1 MDVVERLLIET
12 IRHADKL
19 ALIYAEKQLGS
30 WFNGEKFVFL
40 PIDIDV
46 EKEME
51 NSAKMCYLFVRKMM
65 TERKSFLN
73 DEEPEDET

>member
-30 WFNGEKFVFL
+30 WFNGGK
-40 PIDIDV
+40 ICIDV

-73 DEEPEDET
+73 DEEPEDGK